1 MQEVIF
7 YGRGGQGAVTAVEL
21 AAQAAIAEDKYAQ
34 GFPSFGPE
42 RRGAPVMAFLRV
54 SDDPIFS
61 REKISSP
68 DCVVV
73 MDPTLLGLID
83 TTRGLK
89 DGGTIIVNSS
99 KNPKNQNDMLQSLQ
113 SRYKLVQVNATK
125 IAMETLGVPITN
137 TAILGA
143 LVKAVNIVKIE
154 SLEQPLDNRFGK
166 LAVKNLNAMK
176 KAHEEAVINECNSS
190 FKDNQATSKDNTQ
203 SQGMQIDALYPW
215 KDVVIG
221 CDIATP
227 GNSVEFNTGNWRTTG
242 RPYTDYEKCVKCNI
256 CWIMCP
262 DMAYDENPEG
272 FYEWNSQYCK
282 GCGICAEECP
292 TNAIEMRE
300 E

>member
-54 SDDPIFS
+54 SDGPIFS
-61 REKISSP
+61 REKINSP

-83 TTRGLK
+83 TTKGLK
-89 DGGTIIVNSS
+89 DGGTIIINSS
-99 KNPKNQNDMLQSLQ
+99 KNRNDMLQSLQ
-113 SRYKLVQVNATK
+113 SRYRVVQVNATK

-143 LVKAVNIVKIE
+143 LVKAMGIVKIE
-154 SLEQPLDNRFGK
+154 SLQQPLDKRFGK
-166 LAVKNLNAMK
+166 LAVKNINAMK
-176 KAHEEAVINECNSS
+176 KAYEEAVINLSHSS
-190 FKDNQATSKDNTQ
+190 FKDSQKTNKDNTK
-203 SQGMQIDALYPW
+203 SKSMEIEALYPW

-221 CDIATP
+221 CDISTP
-227 GNSVEFNTGNWRTTG
+227 GNSAEFNTGNWRTTG
-242 RPYTDYEKCVKCNI
+242 RPWTDVDKCVKCSI

-262 DMAYDENPEG
+262 DMAYDENSKG
-272 FYEWNSQYCK
+272 FYDWNSQYCK

-292 TNAIEMRE
+292 TGAIEMRE

>member
-54 SDDPIFS
+54 SDEPVFS
-61 REKISSP
+61 REKINSP

-73 MDPTLLGLID
+73 MDPTLLRLID

-99 KNPKNQNDMLQSLQ
+99 KKEDDILQSLQ
-113 SRYKLVQVNATK
+113 SNYRVVQVNATK

-143 LVKAVNIVKIE
+143 LINAMGIVKIE
-154 SLEQPLDNRFGK
+154 SIEQPLDNRFGK
-166 LAVKNLNAMK
+166 LAIKNLTAMK
-176 KAHEEAVINECNSS
+176 KACEEAVIYQFHSTLQ
-190 FKDNQATSKDNTQ
+190 DNQKTNQKNVQSKGIN
-203 SQGMQIDALYPW
+203 IEALYPW

-221 CDIATP
+221 CDITTP
-227 GNSVEFNTGNWRTTG
+227 GSSARFNTGNWRTTG
-242 RPYTDYEKCVKCNI
+242 MPYTDFDKCSKCGI

-262 DMAYDENPEG
+262 DMAYDKNSEG
-272 FYEWNSQYCK
+272 YYDWNSQYCK

-292 TNAIEMRE
+292 TSAIEMRE

>member
-54 SDDPIFS
+54 SDNPIFS

-73 MDPTLLGLID
+73 MDPTLLKLID

-89 DGGTIIVNSS
+89 EGGTIIVNSS
-99 KNPKNQNDMLQSLQ
+99 KNQDDILQSLQ
-113 SRYKLVQVNATK
+113 SRYSVVVVNATK

-143 LVKAVNIVKIE
+143 LVKAINIVKIE
-154 SLEQPLDNRFGK
+154 SLEQPLDKRFGK
-166 LAVKNLNAMK
+166 LAPKNLNAMK
-176 KAHEEAVINECNSS
+176 NAYKEAVVNQSLSS
-190 FKDNQATSKDNTQ
+190 LKDNQKINKDNTHSQ
-203 SQGMQIDALYPW
+203 SMKIEALYPW

-227 GNSVEFNTGNWRTTG
+227 GNSAEFNTGNWRTTG
-242 RPYTDYEKCVKCNI
+242 RPWTDYEKCVKCSI

-262 DMAYDENPEG
+262 DMAYDENSEG
-272 FYEWNSQYCK
+272 FYDWNSQYCK
-282 GCGICAEECP
+282 GCGICTEECP
-292 TNAIEMRE
+292 TSAIEMRE